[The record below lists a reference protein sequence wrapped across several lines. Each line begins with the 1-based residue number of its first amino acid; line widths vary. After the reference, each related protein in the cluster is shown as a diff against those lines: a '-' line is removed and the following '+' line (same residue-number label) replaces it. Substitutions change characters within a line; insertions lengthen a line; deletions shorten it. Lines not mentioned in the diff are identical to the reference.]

1 MAPKVV
7 VGGGH
12 KYKPETSWIARLSRA
27 TRVLHKTYVA
37 RGIASE
43 QLEVPLGCQRW
54 SDSYRIELYSIVIQF
69 ILLENGS
76 WSFSHFACSWPGSR
90 DIISDKRASIECSFT
105 CLPLCDPMTMDFA
118 TRGHNVQSPVL
129 YHGTHADSSPLAY

>member
-27 TRVLHKTYVA
+27 TRVPHKTYVA

-43 QLEVPLGCQRW
+43 QLEMPAAGMSEVERQLQ
-54 SDSYRIELYSIVIQF
+54 D
-69 ILLENGS
+69 
-76 WSFSHFACSWPGSR
+76 
-90 DIISDKRASIECSFT
+90 
-105 CLPLCDPMTMDFA
+105 
-118 TRGHNVQSPVL
+118 
-129 YHGTHADSSPLAY
+129 

>member
-37 RGIASE
+37 RGIALE
-43 QLEVPLGCQRW
+43 QLEVTLGCQRW
-54 SDSYRIELYSIVIQF
+54 SKGVGVFPI
-69 ILLENGS
+69 
-76 WSFSHFACSWPGSR
+76 FSHFACSWPGSR

-129 YHGTHADSSPLAY
+129 YHGTHADSSHLAY